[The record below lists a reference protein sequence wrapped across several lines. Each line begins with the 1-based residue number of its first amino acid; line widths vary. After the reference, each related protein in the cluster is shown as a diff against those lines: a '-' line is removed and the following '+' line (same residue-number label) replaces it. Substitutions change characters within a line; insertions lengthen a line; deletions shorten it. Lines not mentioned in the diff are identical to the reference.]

1 MMSSH
6 RATIEMIQ
14 NKIEE
19 LNKDYGTALSQRNA
33 AKANL
38 ERKEKDV
45 QLIEHELAELGKSL
59 ALLTEDA
66 QDAIAEAPC

>member
-14 NKIEE
+14 NKIDE
-19 LNKDYGTALSQRNA
+19 LNKDYGTALSQRNL
-33 AKANL
+33 AKVNL

-45 QLIEHELAELGKSL
+45 KLIEHELDELRKTL
-59 ALLTEDA
+59 VVLT
-66 QDAIAEAPC
+66 QDAGVGEPA